1 MNLLE
6 LQQRANELVKKVNQY
21 EAGLEGQSAN
31 EQSLLDQHIYADL
44 YCLRPVMK
52 LLFGKD
58 LSEKLDRILTNNID
72 LRLFSST
79 APAWNTS
86 FSLIPTNTDIE
97 TFNLFEY
104 RFNDNSVDTS
114 SLESLTKYYGQ
125 VSGFTT
131 VDYILIPNPEVGHT
145 YEYEVKFKTTDVT
158 TMQEVLIIAP
168 IGVEVYIG
176 SGYLHTW
183 NGSADVNIQ
192 SISANT
198 WYYAKLAFSYN
209 DTSNITYTV
218 TIQNASRS
226 TTNTQ
231 TITKTHVTNATTSSI
246 ANFSNQ
252 QSRYLRGTVDL
263 SESYIKV
270 DDTSKQYLYQS
281 YAIQKSGLPEINSS
295 VELTTGLTN
304 NLGIIS
310 GFNNTNYIK
319 LPGTYNTVDTIRRVR
334 FKITGSITSDLQQ
347 IISGA
352 GAGDLYANRQNN
364 ICTWTSSQITLYYG
378 LAYDT
383 WYTLE
388 YGFLSTTRAWY
399 RLLDADNNPLSYNE
413 WNNTSDFAFNND
425 FALGNELARLTR
437 YLRGQID
444 LVNSSITSPTLG
456 TIPLMTVLSVPG
468 YSFNSDKHEFMNNV
482 DMHNS
487 ANMLQLDVQ
496 QNTLTDRDTRIR
508 QGINYSYSSNIQDA
522 LVTECQVA
530 KLFKWNTTTNT
541 DTKNN
546 IQTIT
551 RQVPGIVCY
560 YLGNGYTGA
569 YTATIPYNDRLDTIN
584 AVNYSTPPYYGAYYR
599 KDDISQSQVGL
610 YPGASACR
618 IFMPGCN
625 YTRGKLESPQQI
637 WQPDRRVG
645 ESNTGY
651 GFNWQG
657 NALYHELVFK
667 NRRSGTQERSLD
679 FIPTLDNISDNDP
692 QGLATRVALAQQ
704 KKYYRNRPWFTE
716 LDNLEN
722 ANTAKL
728 ADFIIDNAVNQPT
741 YSDKYELSPVLTTVG
756 SPTLTDNLVSN
767 FGNGNYYEIENSDKL
782 YAQGNSYYAKVTTKD
797 LTTNYQFIF
806 WAYEGPALRTT
817 PSRELTWFNKSSGNS
832 ETILTGLTDNT
843 EYYFRVDTY
852 TDSTAKIYQS
862 NDDGVTWNLLA
873 NTNYVVAISD
883 QYDFR
888 IGTNEVDTTYYWR
901 GTIDMSKS
909 GILFKG
915 CNELSPFVNLRTTQ
929 EVDRSKFNL
938 SGDVKVSNSGL
949 VYDLSES
956 NYITTNEFDL
966 DLSTDFVVTSPI
978 VHNNFSSTSSEA
990 YNFFRLY
997 NVFNNISDAISVG
1010 LSTGQALGSTE
1021 YNQVTTFI
1029 NGNAHGTSSKFFDV
1043 ASTPKTVQMQVRY
1056 SNGIFNIFVR
1066 FDGGS
1071 WQQANTFEITNKTKQ
1086 KFKIQIGPILAT
1098 TASVYTDILPCNIV
1112 DSNDTTIFEFAY
1124 TTTPSR
1130 MTDTEFYTNYKLD
1143 YNTYAKALNQPL

>member
-58 LSEKLDRILTNNID
+58 LAEKLDRILLNNID

-86 FSLIPTNTDIE
+86 FSLIPTTQNIE
-97 TFNLFEY
+97 TFNVFEY

-114 SLESLTKYYGQ
+114 SLDNLTKYYGQ
-125 VSGFTT
+125 VSGFTLA
-131 VDYILIPNPEVGHT
+131 DYILIPNPEIGKT

-158 TMQEVLIIAP
+158 SMQQVFTIAP
-168 IGVEVYIG
+168 IGVEIYIG
-176 SGYLHTW
+176 SSYLRTW
-183 NGSADVNIQ
+183 NGSSDINIQ
-192 SISANT
+192 SVSANT
-198 WYYAKLAFSYN
+198 WYYVKLAFNYN
-209 DTSNITYTV
+209 NTSNITYTV
-218 TIQNASRS
+218 TVQNGSRS

-231 TITKTHVTNATTSSI
+231 TITKTQSTNANTSSI

-252 QSRYLRGTVDL
+252 PNRYLRGTVDL

-281 YAIQKSGLPEINSS
+281 YTIQKSGLPEVNSE

-347 IISGA
+347 IIATA
-352 GAGDLYANRQNN
+352 GAGDLFANRLNN
-364 ICTWTSSQITLYYG
+364 LCTWISSTTTLYTG

-383 WYTLE
+383 WYTVE
-388 YGFLSTTRAWY
+388 YGFISTSRAWY
-399 RLLDADNNPLSYNE
+399 RLLDADNNPLNYNE
-413 WNNTSDFAFNND
+413 WNSTFTFNND
-425 FALGNELARLTR
+425 FALGNELANLSR

-444 LVNSSITSPTLG
+444 LVNSNITSPTLG

-468 YSFNSDKHEFMNNV
+468 YSFNSDRHEFMNNV

-508 QGINYSYSSNIQDA
+508 QGINYTYSSNIQDA

-530 KLFKWNTTTNT
+530 NLFKWNTTTNT

-741 YSDKYELSPVLTTVG
+741 YADKYEIAPVLITVG
-756 SPTLTDNLVSN
+756 SPTLTGNIASN
-767 FGNGNYYEIENSDKL
+767 FGNGNIYEIAYSDKL
-782 YAQGNSYYAKVTTKD
+782 FVLGTSYYFKVTTSS
-797 LTTNYQFIF
+797 LSGESQYMFQGQG
-806 WAYEGPALRTT
+806 GPALVTFNDRTL
-817 PSRELTWFNKSSGNS
+817 RWYNAANSSWD
-832 ETILTGLTDNT
+832 TALTGLTDNT
-843 EYYFRVDTY
+843 EYYFKVDTF
-852 TDSTAKIYQS
+852 TDGSAKIYQS
-862 NDDGVTWNLLA
+862 TDDGESWNLLI
-873 NTNYVVAISD
+873 NTGYTVASTSN
-883 QYDFR
+883 FR
-888 IGTNEVDTTYYWR
+888 IGSDSSTSTNYWR
-901 GTIDMSKS
+901 GSIDMSKS
-909 GILFKG
+909 GIIFKG
-915 CNELSPFVNLRTTQ
+915 CNELLTFVNLRTTQ

-938 SGDVKVSNSGL
+938 SGDVKISNSGL

-966 DLSTDFVVTSPI
+966 DLSTNFVVTSPI
-978 VHNNFSSTSSEA
+978 IHNNFNSSASED

-997 NVFNNISDAISVG
+997 NVFNNTSDAISVG
-1010 LSTGQALGSTE
+1010 LSTGQSLGQTE
-1021 YNQVTTFI
+1021 YIQYITYT
-1029 NGNAHGTSSKFFDV
+1029 NGNAHGTANKTFNV
-1043 ASTPKTVQMQVRY
+1043 TATPETIQMQVRY
-1056 SNGIFNIFVR
+1056 SNGTVDMFVR

-1071 WQQANTFEITNKTKQ
+1071 WQHIYTLEIVNKTKQ
-1086 KFKIQIGPILAT
+1086 KFKIQIGPIQST

-1112 DSNDTTIFEFAY
+1112 DSNDKTLFEFTY
-1124 TTTPSR
+1124 TTTPSK